1 MKTQI
6 RKSKEF
12 HQAIRWLTEHQRIL
26 LVTHQGAD
34 EDGLGAMFGLYHSL
48 TAAGYRITP
57 FSNTPISKSLTSI
70 PGIHLKKSGLPP
82 IHIDGVISL
91 DIGDPKR
98 MDIPQGLIANPNI
111 SWLNIDHH
119 PQETPQ
125 KGTHWIETDVSST
138 SEMVFHLL
146 DEMNF
151 EIPPHAAT
159 SLIAG
164 MITDTYHFH
173 HEIHPNTYEV
183 FGELVKRGGDLDG
196 AIERIM
202 HAQGKETIQVWGEI
216 LGNLTWYQKIAFLQA
231 ILEHKDLAD
240 LDTPYEELNLGRLTN
255 LLGHLKEPQIIGFAR
270 EFEPDTWKGSFR
282 STDKSQISARQAAQT
297 FDGGG
302 HERAAG
308 FKFTGTK
315 TDYLT
320 RLKHLFNLNKSTT
333 HKV

>member
-12 HQAIRWLTEHQRIL
+12 QESIRWVGSHQRIL

-34 EDGLGAMFGLYHSL
+34 EDGLGAMFALYHTL
-48 TAAGYRITP
+48 KVAGYRVTP
-57 FSNTPISKSLTSI
+57 FSNTPISPSLKAI

-82 IHIDGVISL
+82 IHLDGVISL

-98 MDIPQGLIANPNI
+98 IDIPNGLITDPKI
-111 SWLNIDHH
+111 DWLNIDHH
-119 PQETPQ
+119 PQDTPQ
-125 KGTHWIETDVSST
+125 KGTYWIETDVSST
-138 SEMVFHLL
+138 SEMVYHIL

-151 EIPPHAAT
+151 QIPPHAAT
-159 SLIAG
+159 ALIAG
-164 MITDTYHFH
+164 MITDTYHLH
-173 HEIHPNTYEV
+173 HEIHSHTYEV
-183 FGELVKRGGDLDG
+183 FGELVKLGGDLDG
-196 AIERIM
+196 AIERII
-202 HAQGKETIQVWGEI
+202 HAQGKEAIKVWGEV

-231 ILEHKDLAD
+231 VLEFQSLDT

-282 STDKSQISARQAAQT
+282 STDKSQVSARKAAQA

-302 HERAAG
+302 HERASG

-320 RLKHLFNLNKSTT
+320 RLKHLFKI
-333 HKV
+333 